1 MARTLVLAAGT
12 VQATPFLDRLLP
24 ARAAGFD
31 AVSMFASDYE
41 AVAATGIDAAELRCR
56 VADSGL
62 AITEVEIVG
71 NWLPG
76 ARRKPGMPAWLVA
89 LLDRM
94 TPERVIAIAAAVGAR
109 GITIGEMFGIDVDVD
124 RAAKAFA
131 RVCARAADHGL
142 TVALEYIPTGGIA
155 NLDQA
160 SAIVERAGAAN
171 GGLLVDAWHFF
182 RSGSRL
188 DQLAALPARAIA
200 SIQLCDAPAVAEADL
215 DHAMVHDR
223 LLPGEGALDLPG
235 LLAALA
241 RTGTGAP
248 IAIEVFSDAL
258 AALPID
264 AIARRCA
271 AAAHELLTEDMR

>member
-1 MARTLVLAAGT
+1 MARALVLAAGT
-12 VQATPFLDRLLP
+12 VQVTPFLDRLAP

-41 AVAATGIDAAELRCR
+41 ALTAASIGGADLRRR
-56 VADSGL
+56 VADAGL

-76 ARRKPGMPAWLVA
+76 ARRKPGIPAWLVA

-109 GITIGEMFGIDVDVD
+109 GITLGEMFGIEVDVD
-124 RAAKAFA
+124 RAAEAFA
-131 RVCARAADHGL
+131 MVCARAADHGL
-142 TVALEYIPTGGIA
+142 TVALEFIPTGGIA
-155 NLDQA
+155 DLDQA
-160 SAIVERAGAAN
+160 AAIVERAGAGN

-188 DQLAALPARAIA
+188 DRLAALPGHAIK
-200 SIQLCDAPAVAEADL
+200 SIQLCDAPATAEPDL

-241 RTGTGAP
+241 YTGTDAP

-258 AALPID
+258 ATLQID
-264 AIARRCA
+264 EIARRCA
-271 AAAHELLTEDMR
+271 AAAQDLLPENAQ